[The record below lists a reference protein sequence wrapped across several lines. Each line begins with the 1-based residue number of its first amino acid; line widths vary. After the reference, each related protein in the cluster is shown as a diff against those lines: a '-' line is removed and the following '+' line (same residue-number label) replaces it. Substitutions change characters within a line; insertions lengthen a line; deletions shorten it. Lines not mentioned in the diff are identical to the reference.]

1 MLYVD
6 PNGKQSNIVDKWN
19 RLNNKEKDIVKWDI
33 RFLRAIDIERNAKKA
48 TEMTYARFGYNGK
61 GDKSDAYRH
70 AMWQALNTQDTGES
84 FTRKWANAHEYSSP
98 VNELKTDLYMDIHN
112 NDVGIEI
119 GKNNPWANAEELSK
133 IIIERIDKGDMLI
146 ISDDQSKLLK
156 SNGKP
161 VKESEIRALETS
173 KKIEREILAD
183 PNNQIT
189 RDYE

>member
-1 MLYVD
+1 
-6 PNGKQSNIVDKWN
+6 
-19 RLNNKEKDIVKWDI
+19 
-33 RFLRAIDIERNAKKA
+33 
-48 TEMTYARFGYNGK
+48 
-61 GDKSDAYRH
+61 
-70 AMWQALNTQDTGES
+70 
-84 FTRKWANAHEYSSP
+84 
-98 VNELKTDLYMDIHN
+98 
-112 NDVGIEI
+112 
-119 GKNNPWANAEELSK
+119 
-133 IIIERIDKGDMLI
+133 MLI